1 MQRVNRDTHAS
12 QDAASA
18 LELRVALIRQH
29 FPPGIAH
36 LYAIPRQGRD
46 GVLEWWSELEGQPHL
61 YATLGREQQAAL
73 LKRYEE
79 RQAAVSQLADELQ
92 LRGQAPA
99 AEALRTLIG
108 RPDLANLYSINDE
121 PLVIRWGQPAP
132 VAAPPVVSPPPAP
145 RQPAPAKPKPAP
157 TPKPT
162 RTRTVVM
169 TERRRLRLWPWLLF
183 GLLLLLLYWLYSS
196 WPVLYQ
202 RWQGYTQ
209 TAICTP
215 GGAFQASEFAVVLDT
230 SGSMDQRIRVKKE
243 DDPWYIGL
251 LARIPYVDEL
261 LANNQPQRLTRMD
274 VAKSSLTAVI
284 GDLDR
289 AVDMRL
295 VTFDGCRSP
304 VDHGVFGPGQRE
316 DLVKRVADL
325 NARGGTGLG
334 ISLQAAASKMNGRDR
349 DGVIVMFVDGRDSCG
364 TSVCSV
370 SEQIAKNQPR
380 LRINVVNIS
389 ASTGS
394 NCAASNTGGR
404 VYTANDAAAVAAA
417 LKEASQEV
425 AATGC
430 P

>member
-1 MQRVNRDTHAS
+1 MQRVNRDTYAS

-18 LELRVALIRQH
+18 LEQRVALIRQH

-46 GVLEWWSELEGQPHL
+46 GVLEWWSELEGQPNL

-79 RQAAVSQLADELQ
+79 RQAAVGQLADELQ
-92 LRGQAPA
+92 RRGQGPA
-99 AEALRTLIG
+99 AAALRTLVG
-108 RPDLANLYSINDE
+108 PPDLANLYSINGE
-121 PLVIRWGQPAP
+121 PLVIRWGQPTPVAPPPPPPPKVAP
-132 VAAPPVVSPPPAP
+132 V
-145 RQPAPAKPKPAP
+145 KPKPASAP
-157 TPKPT
+157 VKT
-162 RTRTVVM
+162 RTMVTV
-169 TERRRLRLWPWLLF
+169 ERRRLRLWPWLLF

-230 SGSMDQRIRVKKE
+230 SGSMDQRIRVKKQ
-243 DDPWYIGL
+243 DDPWYISL
-251 LARIPYVDEL
+251 LARIPFVDEL

-274 VAKSSLTAVI
+274 VAKSSLTSVI
-284 GDLDR
+284 GDLDKD
-289 AVDMRL
+289 VEMRL
-295 VTFDGCRSP
+295 VTFNGCRSP
-304 VDHGVFGPGQRE
+304 VDHGVFGQGQRA
-316 DLVKRVADL
+316 DLIKRVAGLD
-325 NARGGTGLG
+325 ARGGTGLG

-370 SEQIAKNQPR
+370 SEQIAKSQPR

-425 AATGC
+425 AASGC
-430 P
+430 L

>member
-18 LELRVALIRQH
+18 LEQRVALIRQH

-61 YATLGREQQAAL
+61 YATLDREQQAAL
-73 LKRYEE
+73 LRRYQE
-79 RQAAVSQLADELQ
+79 RQAAVGQLADELHK
-92 LRGQAPA
+92 RGQAPA

-108 RPDLANLYSINDE
+108 HPDLANLYSINGE

-132 VAAPPVVSPPPAP
+132 ATAKPAPPPPPP
-145 RQPAPAKPKPAP
+145 KVAPAQPKPAP
-157 TPKPT
+157 TAKPAT
-162 RTRTVVM
+162 KRSVVLV
-169 TERRRLRLWPWLLF
+169 ERRRWRLWPWLLL
-183 GLLLLLLYWLYSS
+183 GLLLLLLYGLYSS
-196 WPVLYQ
+196 WPALYQ

-209 TAICTP
+209 AAICMP
-215 GGAFQASEFAVVLDT
+215 GGGFQASEFAVVLDT
-230 SGSMDQRIRVKKE
+230 SGSMDQRIRVKQAE
-243 DDPWYIGL
+243 DPWYIGL
-251 LARIPYVDEL
+251 LTRIPFVDEL

-284 GDLDR
+284 GDLDKN
-289 AVDMRL
+289 VDMRL

-304 VDHGVFGPGQRE
+304 VDHGVFGQGQRA
-316 DLVKRVADL
+316 DLVKRIADL
-325 NARGGTGLG
+325 KARGGTGLG
-334 ISLQAAASKMNGRDR
+334 ISLEAAASKLNGRDR
-349 DGVIVMFVDGRDSCG
+349 DAVIVMFVDGRDSCG

-370 SEQIAKNQPR
+370 SEQIAKSQPR

-425 AATGC
+425 AAGGC
-430 P
+430 L

>member
-1 MQRVNRDTHAS
+1 MQRVNRDTDAS
-12 QDAASA
+12 QDAANA
-18 LELRVALIRQH
+18 LEQRVALIRQH
-29 FPPGIAH
+29 FPPGIAN

-46 GVLEWWSELEGQPHL
+46 GILEWWSELEGQPHL

-79 RQAAVSQLADELQ
+79 RQAAVVQLADELQ
-92 LRGQAPA
+92 KRGQAPA
-99 AEALRTLIG
+99 AEALRTLVG
-108 RPDLANLYSINDE
+108 PSDLANLYSINGE
-121 PLVIRWGQPAP
+121 PLVIRWGQPTP
-132 VAAPPVVSPPPAP
+132 VTSPPKLAS
-145 RQPAPAKPKPAP
+145 AKPKPAP
-157 TPKPT
+157 TPKPVAT
-162 RTRTVVM
+162 RTAVM
-169 TERRRLRLWPWLLF
+169 VERRPLRLWPWLLF

-202 RWQGYTQ
+202 RWQSYPQ

-243 DDPWYIGL
+243 DDPWYIAL

-274 VAKSSLTAVI
+274 VAKSSLTSVI
-284 GDLDR
+284 GDLDKD
-289 AVDMRL
+289 VDMRL

-304 VDHGVFGPGQRE
+304 VDHGVFGQGQRA
-316 DLVKRVADL
+316 DLIKRVATL

-334 ISLQAAASKMNGRDR
+334 ISLQAAAGKMNGRDR

-364 TSVCSV
+364 TSVCNV
-370 SEQIAKNQPR
+370 SEQIARSQPR

-425 AATGC
+425 AASGC
-430 P
+430 L

>member
-1 MQRVNRDTHAS
+1 MQRVNRDTYAS

-18 LELRVALIRQH
+18 LEQRVALIRQH

-46 GVLEWWSELEGQPHL
+46 GVLEWWSELEGQPNL

-79 RQAAVSQLADELQ
+79 RQAAVGQLADELQ
-92 LRGQAPA
+92 RRGQGPA
-99 AEALRTLIG
+99 AAALRTLVG
-108 RPDLANLYSINDE
+108 PPDLANLYSVNGE
-121 PLVIRWGQPAP
+121 PLVIRWGQPTPVAPPPPPPPPPKVAP
-132 VAAPPVVSPPPAP
+132 V
-145 RQPAPAKPKPAP
+145 KPKPAP
-157 TPKPT
+157 APVKT
-162 RTRTVVM
+162 RTMVTV
-169 TERRRLRLWPWLLF
+169 ERRRLRLWPWLLF

-209 TAICTP
+209 AAICTP
-215 GGAFQASEFAVVLDT
+215 GDAFQASEFAVVLDT
-230 SGSMDQRIRVKKE
+230 SGSMDQRIRIKKQ
-243 DDPWYIGL
+243 DDPWYISL
-251 LARIPYVDEL
+251 LARIPFVDEL

-274 VAKSSLTAVI
+274 VAKSSLTSVI
-284 GDLDR
+284 GDLDKD
-289 AVDMRL
+289 VDMRL
-295 VTFDGCRSP
+295 VTFNGCRSP
-304 VDHGVFGPGQRE
+304 VDHGVFGQGQRA
-316 DLVKRVADL
+316 DLIKRVAGLD
-325 NARGGTGLG
+325 ARGGTGLG

-364 TSVCSV
+364 TSVCTV
-370 SEQIAKNQPR
+370 SEQIAKSQPR

-425 AATGC
+425 AASGC
-430 P
+430 L

>member
-18 LELRVALIRQH
+18 LEQRVALIRQH

-36 LYAIPRQGRD
+36 LYATPRQGRD
-46 GVLEWWSELEGQPHL
+46 GVLEWWSELEGQPNL

-79 RQAAVSQLADELQ
+79 RQAAVGQLADELQ
-92 LRGQAPA
+92 RRGQAPA
-99 AEALRTLIG
+99 AEALRTLVG
-108 RPDLANLYSINDE
+108 PPDLANLYSINGE
-121 PLVIRWGQPAP
+121 PLVIRWGQPTP
-132 VAAPPVVSPPPAP
+132 VAPPPPPPPPPPKVASI
-145 RQPAPAKPKPAP
+145 KPKPAP
-157 TPKPT
+157 APV
-162 RTRTVVM
+162 RTRTVV
-169 TERRRLRLWPWLLF
+169 TVERRPLRLWPWLLF

-230 SGSMDQRIRVKKE
+230 SGSMDQRIRVKKQ
-243 DDPWYIGL
+243 DDPWYISL
-251 LARIPYVDEL
+251 LARIPFVDEL

-274 VAKSSLTAVI
+274 VAKSSLTSVI
-284 GDLDR
+284 GDLDK
-289 AVDMRL
+289 AVEMRL
-295 VTFDGCRSP
+295 VTFNGCRSP
-304 VDHGVFGPGQRE
+304 VDHGVFGQGQR
-316 DLVKRVADL
+316 ADL
-325 NARGGTGLG
+325 IKRIAGLDARGGTGLG

-370 SEQIAKNQPR
+370 SEQIAKSQPR

-425 AATGC
+425 AASGC
-430 P
+430 L

>member
-1 MQRVNRDTHAS
+1 MQRVNRDTYAS
-12 QDAASA
+12 EDAASA
-18 LELRVALIRQH
+18 LEQRVALIRQH

-46 GVLEWWSELEGQPHL
+46 GVLEWWSELEGQPNL

-79 RQAAVSQLADELQ
+79 RQAAVGQLADELQ
-92 LRGQAPA
+92 RRGQGPA
-99 AEALRTLIG
+99 AAALRTLVG
-108 RPDLANLYSINDE
+108 PPDLANLYSVNGE
-121 PLVIRWGQPAP
+121 PLVIRWGQPTP
-132 VAAPPVVSPPPAP
+132 VAPPPPPPPKVAP
-145 RQPAPAKPKPAP
+145 DKPKPAP
-157 TPKPT
+157 APVKT
-162 RTRTVVM
+162 RTMVTV
-169 TERRRLRLWPWLLF
+169 ERRPLRLWPWLSF

-230 SGSMDQRIRVKKE
+230 SGSMDQRIRIKKE
-243 DDPWYIGL
+243 DDPWYISL
-251 LARIPYVDEL
+251 LARIPLVDEL

-274 VAKSSLTAVI
+274 VAKSSLTSVI
-284 GDLDR
+284 GDLDKD
-289 AVDMRL
+289 VEMRL
-295 VTFDGCRSP
+295 VTFNGCRSP
-304 VDHGVFGPGQRE
+304 VDHGVFGQGQRAE
-316 DLVKRVADL
+316 LIKRVASL

-370 SEQIAKNQPR
+370 SEQIAKSQPR

-425 AATGC
+425 AVSGC
-430 P
+430 L